1 MAETRENRYD
11 IDIDDDNDFLK
22 ELKSFRSVNIMFCY
36 RIFNW

>member
-22 ELKSFRSVNIMFCY
+22 ELKSFRSNL
-36 RIFNW
+36 